1 MNCSTERS
9 FTSSSDAFLSLSS
22 YRNDGSLRV
31 SDSHSAETVS
41 IKGFSTIQLRN
52 ALNGY
57 VSGLKY
63 HDHEAQQAI
72 EFCQELQKACLDVI
86 ERLTPEQSETTA
98 S

>member
-9 FTSSSDAFLSLSS
+9 FTSSSDAFVSLSS
-22 YRNDGSLRV
+22 YRDDGSLRV
-31 SDSHSAETVS
+31 SDSHSSETVS
-41 IKGFSTIQLRN
+41 IKGFSTNQLRS
-52 ALNGY
+52 AVSGY

-63 HDHEAQQAI
+63 HDHEATQVI

-86 ERLTPEQSETTA
+86 ERLTPEQSQTTA